1 VFLDF
6 AHRLMFLK
14 KCFLKKYYTMDKVQ
28 KHDSSKCTT
37 PLSEPFRIDF
47 LVDLGL
53 SMAQAVSRRPLTAG
67 LGFAPRSVWDLWW
80 TK

>member
-1 VFLDF
+1 
-6 AHRLMFLK
+6 MFLK
-14 KCFLKKYYTMDKVQ
+14 NVFLKKYYTMDKVQ

-67 LGFAPRSVWDLWW
+67 LGVCAQVRVGFMVDKVALG
-80 TK
+80 